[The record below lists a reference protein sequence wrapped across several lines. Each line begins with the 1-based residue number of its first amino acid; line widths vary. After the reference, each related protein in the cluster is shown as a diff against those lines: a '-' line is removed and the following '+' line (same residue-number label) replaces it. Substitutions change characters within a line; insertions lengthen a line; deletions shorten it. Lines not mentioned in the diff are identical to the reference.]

1 MQVELVSPER
11 IIYSGEATQVIARS
25 MDGEIAFLAGHA
37 PFIGAL
43 DIGRVKIT
51 TVDGDEIT
59 AAVHGGF
66 VEVSHDKVTVLSD
79 VAELSSEIDVER
91 ARRAESA
98 AEERLRT
105 EQDVEV
111 ESALRRAQVRI
122 DLAS

>member
-79 VAELSSEIDVER
+79 VAELSNEIDVER